1 VRRVHMPITASRS
14 ELGALLSSQGTPGTT
29 HFNIA
34 GQQANTLLHDGHAW
48 RGFART
54 ALAGA
59 RRALRTDAD
68 LLVHASFA
76 FVHGCPDKDP
86 LRSIAQTILECES
99 LVLAGPVPAC
109 VVRLGYLYGPESRDL
124 LAYRKAFRIGRPY
137 WAGPRM
143 ALQHHLHLHDAVN
156 ALVKAAR
163 VRNAGKVFYA
173 TDGTP
178 VAFSQFMDDFARR
191 VGNPLPLHVPRIA
204 TALIKFVVRE
214 EHMQQV
220 ALEMPAPTP
229 VPSVPGWKP
238 RYADYREGLDQTLVA
253 WGP

>member
-1 VRRVHMPITASRS
+1 MPITGSRS
-14 ELGALLSSQGTPGTT
+14 ELGRLLSAQGAASSI

-48 RGFART
+48 KDFSRT
-54 ALAGA
+54 ALAGV

-76 FVHGCPDKDP
+76 FVHGWPDKDP
-86 LRSIAQTILECES
+86 LRSIAQTILDCEN

-137 WAGPRM
+137 WAGPRN
-143 ALQHHLHLHDAVN
+143 ALHHHLHLHDAVG

-163 VRNAGKVFYA
+163 AGNSGKVFYA

-191 VGNPLPLHVPRIA
+191 VGNPFPSHVPRIA
-204 TALIKFVVRE
+204 TGLIKLVVRK
-214 EHMQQV
+214 EHMQRV
-220 ALEMPAPTP
+220 ALTMPAQKPLP
-229 VPSVPGWKP
+229 RVPGWKP
-238 RYADYREGLDQTLVA
+238 RYADYRDGLDQTLTD
-253 WGP
+253 WGA

>member
-1 VRRVHMPITASRS
+1 MNMPITGSRS
-14 ELGALLSSQGTPGTT
+14 ELGRLLSAQGAAGSI

-48 RGFART
+48 KDFSRT
-54 ALAGA
+54 ALAGV
-59 RRALRTDAD
+59 RRALRTDAG

-76 FVHGCPDKDP
+76 FVQGRPDKEP

-137 WAGPRM
+137 WAGPQN
-143 ALQHHLHLHDAVN
+143 ALQHQLHLHDAVS
-156 ALVKAAR
+156 ALFKAAR
-163 VRNAGKVFYA
+163 ARNAGKVFYA

-178 VAFSQFMDDFARR
+178 LAFRQFMDDFARQ
-191 VGNPLPLHVPRIA
+191 VGNPFPLHVPRIA
-204 TALIKFVVRE
+204 TALIKLVVRK

-220 ALEMPAPTP
+220 ALAMPSQAPLP
-229 VPSVPGWKP
+229 CVPGWKP
-238 RYADYREGLDQTLVA
+238 RYADYREGLDQTLAA
-253 WGP
+253 WSG